1 MGLTGN
7 VFSFGAQL
15 GSPRAAEATDAHI
28 DELRDLLRAALE
40 PPYAKDVDEF
50 AFVARVDGEIW
61 QFGSEGVEQ
70 VRRNKKGRY
79 IGADICIPEQRWQ
92 APVKEFRRYLA
103 DQVRIAFEACIAR
116 LRKQKVPI
124 EGERL
129 MADVERACQEFL
141 ARTPGHT
148 E

>member
-1 MGLTGN
+1 MGLTGS
-7 VFSFGAQL
+7 VFSFGADVGDPQ
-15 GSPRAAEATDAHI
+15 ADEATATHVC
-28 DELRDLLRAALE
+28 ELRDLLLSRLM
-40 PPYAKDVDEF
+40 PPYSAEVEEF
-50 AFVARVDGEIW
+50 AFVARISGKFAEFDADGVDNI
-61 QFGSEGVEQ
+61 
-70 VRRNKKGRY
+70 RRNKRDRF

-92 APVKEFRRYLA
+92 APVIEFRRYLA

-124 EGERL
+124 ESERL

-141 ARTPGHT
+141 ARSPGHT